1 MGMDWF
7 CEDGLVEDS
16 VIFLILFL
24 IMVYVIDENSFF
36 YEMYFKDLF
45 NCDFEIVVFFEGI
58 VEVISMLV

>member
-7 CEDGLVEDS
+7 CEDGLIEDS

>member
-1 MGMDWF
+1 MDWF
-7 CEDGLVEDS
+7 CEDGLIEDS

>member
-1 MGMDWF
+1 MDWF